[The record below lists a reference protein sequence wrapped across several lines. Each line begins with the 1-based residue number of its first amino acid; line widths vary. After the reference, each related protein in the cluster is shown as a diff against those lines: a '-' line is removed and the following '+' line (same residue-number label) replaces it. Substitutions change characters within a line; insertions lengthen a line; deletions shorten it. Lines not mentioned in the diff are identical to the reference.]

1 VEKEH
6 TYERGMMRKSKRS
19 IIWEEPPSG
28 SSNRKLDAKIDDL
41 DEEIIDLEEIVGPH
55 AEALEEEDELAFD
68 VEILDAETDHGFG
81 SFESKF
87 ESEEEFLLEDD
98 LLKELPFF
106 QELKAEAKP
115 PQETGI
121 AREKAEEFALELLVG
136 SAEGAL
142 EEPAGSAEASA
153 PEAMKPDEIAFG
165 SMLETG
171 EDVLEE
177 AAGGGE
183 LLAAEDA
190 KPEDHTEPITPP
202 AEASVSL
209 DGFVAQIESRLVDAV
224 REIVE
229 SRLPEI
235 VRTVLRE
242 EIERLKNDQEPE
254 A

>member
-19 IIWEEPPSG
+19 IIWEEPSSG
-28 SSNRKLDAKIDDL
+28 SSNRKLNAEIDDL
-41 DEEIIDLEEIVGPH
+41 DDEIIDLEEIVGPH
-55 AEALEEEDELAFD
+55 AEAFEEDDELAFD
-68 VEILDAETDHGFG
+68 VEILDAETGLGFG
-81 SFESKF
+81 SFESKI
-87 ESEEEFLLEDD
+87 ESEDEFLLEDD

-142 EEPAGSAEASA
+142 EEAAGSAEGSA
-153 PEAMKPDEIAFG
+153 PEATMPDEFAFS

-177 AAGGGE
+177 AAGGGKP
-183 LLAAEDA
+183 LAAEDA
-190 KPEDHTEPITPP
+190 KAKDHREPIAPP

-209 DGFVAQIESRLVDAV
+209 DDFVAQIESRLVDTV